1 LEFAKACA
9 VLQLPYHIV
18 KDRNNRKRCSAVA
31 AAFLLA
37 AASLPH
43 AYAQSGSA
51 APIWG
56 HCKLTAITSSA
67 SIQREL
73 QDMWADGGRCPRI
86 DNNWTTAI
94 DAAHAAGFT
103 QMILISGGTM
113 RSVPDT
119 TTYADSTVALARAH
133 PDAMIELGNECNLN
147 GFSPQQYA
155 TMAKAAYQAV
165 KAAGLKNIILLGSVG
180 NSPSTVGGLS
190 MYGWCAA
197 LVANGCTVGVGFD
210 WANYHIYGN
219 PPVDEPWWHIYTLSS
234 GDPRTPAGQSC
245 QSIFGNP
252 PFAVTE
258 WGAAISRLPAGTTA
272 QQEATQASYVSG
284 WMQSFKAQPNCKL
297 ATQFALG
304 DEFNDGNNFGFGL
317 RRLDLTHRPSWD
329 SYKAQAIPATPA
341 PPTNLTIVP

>member
-1 LEFAKACA
+1 M
-9 VLQLPYHIV
+9 LQLRYHIV
-18 KDRNNRKRCSAVA
+18 RDRNNRKRCSAVA

-56 HCKLTAITSSA
+56 HYKLTAITSSA

-73 QDMWADGGRCPRI
+73 QDMWAVGGRCPRI
-86 DNNWTTAI
+86 DNDWTTAI

-119 TTYADSTVALARAH
+119 TTYANSTVALARAH

-155 TMAKAAYQAV
+155 IMAKAAYQAV

-180 NSPSTVGGLS
+180 NSTSTVGGLS

-197 LVANGCTVGVGFD
+197 LVANGCTSESDSIGRTITSTGTR
-210 WANYHIYGN
+210 
-219 PPVDEPWWHIYTLSS
+219 PSMRS
-234 GDPRTPAGQSC
+234 GGTFTRYR
-245 QSIFGNP
+245 
-252 PFAVTE
+252 
-258 WGAAISRLPAGTTA
+258 AAIRELRLGNRASPFSAIRHSR
-272 QQEATQASYVSG
+272 S
-284 WMQSFKAQPNCKL
+284 PNG
-297 ATQFALG
+297 A
-304 DEFNDGNNFGFGL
+304 
-317 RRLDLTHRPSWD
+317 RP
-329 SYKAQAIPATPA
+329 
-341 PPTNLTIVP
+341 